1 MLLVRPACVKKK
13 ALIVTAILGAAFAL
27 FFLLWPPEPKYQGRS
42 VSEWLDDLA
51 ARKKTPYYEAMRHIG
66 TDAVPYAVRNLALND
81 SRWHSKYSSFWDELP
96 DPLTNVFPKPK
107 KLLSELEGV
116 FVFYYVGTNSIP
128 HAIALLKHP
137 SPTVRRTAARG
148 LAELREKSAAAKQ
161 AIPALIE
168 ALSDEDQDVRFDAAV
183 ALAAMGA
190 DASNAVPAL
199 AKIVTNM
206 ALGSSSESD
215 VRLHA
220 IVMMALGKIGPPAIS
235 TLPLLKAS
243 LQETNSYLSGQAAVA
258 IWRISGDVATALPVL
273 LREMPG
279 TVEPR
284 KGDWIVALGE
294 MGPRAKEAVPQL
306 RTELARDRF
315 IFVLDD
321 VTNALKKIDPQ
332 AAAEAG
338 VK

>member
-1 MLLVRPACVKKK
+1 
-13 ALIVTAILGAAFAL
+13 
-27 FFLLWPPEPKYQGRS
+27 
-42 VSEWLDDLA
+42 
-51 ARKKTPYYEAMRHIG
+51 
-66 TDAVPYAVRNLALND
+66 
-81 SRWHSKYSSFWDELP
+81 
-96 DPLTNVFPKPK
+96 
-107 KLLSELEGV
+107 
-116 FVFYYVGTNSIP
+116 
-128 HAIALLKHP
+128 
-137 SPTVRRTAARG
+137 
-148 LAELREKSAAAKQ
+148 
-161 AIPALIE
+161 
-168 ALSDEDQDVRFDAAV
+168 
-183 ALAAMGA
+183 
-190 DASNAVPAL
+190 
-199 AKIVTNM
+199 
-206 ALGSSSESD
+206 
-215 VRLHA
+215 
-220 IVMMALGKIGPPAIS
+220 MMALGKIGPPAIS

>member
-1 MLLVRPACVKKK
+1 VKRK
-13 ALIVTAILGAAFAL
+13 ALIIAAILGAGFAL
-27 FFLLWPPEPKYQGRS
+27 FLVLWPPEPKYQGRT
-42 VSEWLDDLA
+42 VSLWLDDLA
-51 ARKKTPYYEAMRHIG
+51 ARKKTPYYEAIEHLG
-66 TDAVPYAVRNLALND
+66 TNAIPYAVRNLALND
-81 SRWHSKYSSFWDELP
+81 SRWHSKYCSLWRDLP
-96 DPLTNVFPKPK
+96 ASLTNVFPKPK
-107 KLLSELEGV
+107 KLLNELDGMVV
-116 FVFYYVGTNSIP
+116 FCHVGSNSIP
-128 HAIALLKHP
+128 QAIALLQHP
-137 SPTVRRTAARG
+137 SPTVRRVAARG
-148 LAELREKSAAAKQ
+148 LEPLREKSAAANQ

-168 ALSDEDQDVRFDAAV
+168 ALSDEDQDVRCNAAV

-206 ALGSSSESD
+206 ALGSPSESD

-220 IVMMALGKIGPPAIS
+220 FAAMALGKIGPSAIS

-258 IWRISGDVATALPVL
+258 IWRIDGDVATALPVL

-284 KGDWIVALGE
+284 KWDWIVALGE

-306 RTELARDRF
+306 RTELAQDRF
-315 IFVLDD
+315 NFVLDY

-332 AAAEAG
+332 AAADAG